1 MSLQQTIQDRL
12 HTKNISQK
20 EKDAL
25 RVVIGEMQRQK
36 SKTLNDQEVV
46 KILKKLATS
55 ERELGERRDKEY
67 LQILESFLPQEA
79 TAAEITT
86 WIKNN
91 IDFDQY
97 NNKMQAMRDTLNHF
111 GPRTDGNTVK
121 TILTNQF

>member
-67 LQILESFLPQEA
+67 LQILESFLPQKA
-79 TAAEITT
+79 TADEIEA
-86 WIKNN
+86 WIRSN
-91 IDFDQY
+91 IDFSQY
-97 NNKMQAMRDTLNHF
+97 KNKMQAMRDILTQF

-121 TILTNQF
+121 SILTERF